1 MRPLRLTLSAFGPYA
16 AETTL
21 DLEKLG
27 KGGLYLIT
35 GDTGAGKTTLF
46 DAITYALYDHSSS
59 GIREGSMLRCKYA
72 DDKTPTFVE
81 LEFEVHGVR
90 YTVRRNPE
98 YQRPKARG
106 EGMTTEKADATL
118 TYPDD
123 RPPVT
128 KAKDVTAA
136 VQEIIGLDYNQ
147 FSQIVL
153 IAQGQFTKLLN
164 ASTEERSRI
173 FRKLFRTQRY
183 AQLQE
188 RLQAEASALNQQRT
202 AQNAKLD
209 SLLGGLNCSPPSR
222 LQFSPEDP
230 DAEALRALCAQT
242 VPETALALLDALTA
256 RQAAALE
263 EAGAALHTTEAQLD
277 TVQQQ
282 LGAAAQAQR
291 LAQQLAARQAELA
304 AAKPALDAARAEADR
319 HAGDAAQL
327 DALTAQVTQA
337 QSALAAYDALDTL
350 CRQQTEAQDAARLAT
365 AQAQKRRTQLDSL
378 NAALAAAETELA
390 ALADADTRLLA
401 LQNRSAQL
409 TQRGEA
415 LAKLEQRLADCQRQA
430 KTAHKAQ
437 ESYRAAAA
445 AQDEARARRD
455 ALERAFLDAQ
465 AGLLAESLVE
475 GAPCPVCGST
485 HHPARAL
492 LPHTAPTQAQ
502 VEAARQAAAEADR
515 QAQNA
520 SAAAQSALAAAN
532 EAKTSL
538 RRDAETLLPE
548 RFTAP
553 EGTVPLTFAL
563 MTNVLAEENAA
574 LQTAQTDCKAQC
586 RQADA
591 DCRRKAQLEA
601 DRQAKT
607 RQRPAL
613 EQAAAEADRSAAAQ
627 NASADA
633 LEGQIA
639 ERRAALPYP
648 RRADA
653 QAALDKL
660 EADRRTLRTGMD
672 TAQRKLKQAEQTVAA
687 AEAAVEALTA
697 QQTAAQKELPARS
710 AEELTAQQ
718 TELTAARETLRS
730 REKQLSA
737 QLLPNRKTAA
747 QYRAAAEARQALE
760 SRWQWVSAL
769 AATAG
774 GTLTSKQKIR
784 LEAYIQMNY
793 LDRILRYANTR
804 LMQMTA
810 GQYELERIGAENQRS
825 QSGLDLGVI
834 DHYNGTRRSVK
845 TLSGGESFK
854 ASLAL
859 ALGLSDEV
867 QSSAGGIRLDTLFL
881 DEGFGSLD
889 EESLE
894 LAIRVLSGLTE
905 GDRLVGIISHVGAL
919 KDRIDRQVVVHKA
932 RTGGSTVEL
941 RV

>member
-188 RLQAEASALNQQRT
+188 RLQAEAAALNQQRT

-209 SLLGGLNCSPPSR
+209 SLLGGL
-222 LQFSPEDP
+222 QFAPDDP

-242 VPETALALLDALTA
+242 MPETALALLDALTA

-263 EAGAALHTTEAQLD
+263 EVGTALQTTEAQLN

-282 LGAAAQAQR
+282 LGAAAQAQQ

-304 AAKPALDAARAEADR
+304 AAKPALDAARTEADR

-337 QSALAAYDALDTL
+337 QTALAAYDALDAL
-350 CRQQTEAQDAARLAT
+350 CQQQNEARDAARLAA
-365 AQAQKRRTQLDSL
+365 AQAKKRRTQLDSL
-378 NAALAAAETELA
+378 NAELAAAESALA

-401 LQNRSAQL
+401 LQNHSAQL
-409 TQRGEA
+409 AQRGAA
-415 LAKLEQRLADCQRQA
+415 LEKLEQRLADCQRQA
-430 KTAHKAQ
+430 KTAHTAQ
-437 ESYRAAAA
+437 ESYRTAAT
-445 AQDEARARRD
+445 AQDEAHARRD

-465 AGLLAESLVE
+465 AGLLAEGLVE
-475 GAPCPVCGST
+475 GTPCPVCGST

-492 LPHTAPTQAQ
+492 LPHTAPTQVQ
-502 VEAARQAAAEADR
+502 VEAARQAAAKADK
-515 QAQNA
+515 QAQDA
-520 SAAAQSALAAAN
+520 SAAAQRAMAAAN
-532 EAKTSL
+532 EAKASL

-563 MTNVLAEENAA
+563 MTNVLAEERAA
-574 LQTAQTDCKAQC
+574 LQTEQADCAALC
-586 RQADA
+586 RQAEA

-627 NASADA
+627 NAGADA

-639 ERRAALPYP
+639 QRRAALPYP
-648 RRADA
+648 QRKDA

-660 EADRRTLRTGMD
+660 EADRSTLRTGME

-697 QQTAAQKELPARS
+697 QQTAAQKELPACS
-710 AEELTAQQ
+710 AEELTARQA
-718 TELTAARETLRS
+718 TLTAARETLRS

-774 GTLTSKQKIR
+774 GTLTSKQKIK

-932 RTGGSTVEL
+932 RTGGSAIEL

>member
-35 GDTGAGKTTLF
+35 GDTGAGKTTIF

-90 YTVRRNPE
+90 YTVCRNPE

-209 SLLGGLNCSPPSR
+209 SLLGGL
-222 LQFSPEDP
+222 QFSPEDP
-230 DAEALRALCAQT
+230 DAEALRTLCAQT
-242 VPETALALLDALTA
+242 VPETALSLLDTLTA

-263 EAGAALHTTEAQLD
+263 EAGTALQATEAQLD

-282 LGAAAQAQR
+282 LGAAAQAQQ

-304 AAKPALDAARAEADR
+304 AAKPTLDAARAEADR

-337 QSALAAYDALDTL
+337 QSALAAYDALDAL
-350 CRQQTEAQDAARLAT
+350 CRQQTEARDAARLAA
-365 AQAQKRRTQLDSL
+365 AQAHKRRTQLDSL

-390 ALADADTRLLA
+390 ALANADTRLLA

-430 KTAHKAQ
+430 KATHKAQ
-437 ESYRAAAA
+437 ENYRAAAA

-465 AGLLAESLVE
+465 AGLLAESLTE

-548 RFTAP
+548 RFTTP

-607 RQRPAL
+607 RQRPTL

-639 ERRAALPYP
+639 GRRAALPYP

-660 EADRRTLRTGMD
+660 EADRSTLRTGMD
-672 TAQRKLKQAEQTVAA
+672 TAQRRLKQAEQAVAA

-718 TELTAARETLRS
+718 TALTAARETLRS

-774 GTLTSKQKIR
+774 GTLTSKQKIK

>member
-1 MRPLRLTLSAFGPYA
+1 
-16 AETTL
+16 
-21 DLEKLG
+21 
-27 KGGLYLIT
+27 
-35 GDTGAGKTTLF
+35 
-46 DAITYALYDHSSS
+46 
-59 GIREGSMLRCKYA
+59 MLRCKYA

-90 YTVRRNPE
+90 YTLRRNPE

-118 TYPDD
+118 TYPDT

-188 RLQAEASALNQQRT
+188 RLQAEAAALNQQRT

-209 SLLGGLNCSPPSR
+209 SLLGGL
-222 LQFSPEDP
+222 QFSPEDP

-242 VPETALALLDALTA
+242 IPETALALLDALTA

-263 EAGAALHTTEAQLD
+263 EAGAVLHTTEAQLD
-277 TVQQQ
+277 TVQRQ

-304 AAKPALDAARAEADR
+304 AARPALDAARAEADR

-337 QSALAAYDALDTL
+337 QSALAAYDALDAL
-350 CRQQTEAQDAARLAT
+350 CRQQTEARNAARLAA
-365 AQAQKRRTQLDSL
+365 AQAHKRRTQLDSL
-378 NAALAAAETELA
+378 NAALAAAETELS
-390 ALADADTRLLA
+390 ALADAGTRLLA
-401 LQNRSAQL
+401 LQTRSAQL

-445 AQDEARARRD
+445 AQDEARARQNT
-455 ALERAFLDAQ
+455 LERAFLDAQ
-465 AGLLAESLVE
+465 AGLLAESLTE
-475 GAPCPVCGST
+475 GMPCPVCGSI

-492 LPHTAPTQAQ
+492 LPHTAPTQVQ

-515 QAQNA
+515 QAQ
-520 SAAAQSALAAAN
+520 STSTAAQSALAASN

-563 MTNVLAEENAA
+563 MTNVLAEETAA
-574 LQTAQTDCKAQC
+574 LQTAQADCAAQC

-601 DRQAKT
+601 DRQNKT

-613 EQAAAEADRSAAAQ
+613 EQTAAEADRSAAAQ

-660 EADRRTLRTGMD
+660 DADRRVLRTGMD
-672 TAQRKLKQAEQTVAA
+672 TAQRKLKQAEQAVAA
-687 AEAAVEALTA
+687 AEAAVEALRT
-697 QQTAAQKELPARS
+697 QQTTAQKELPARS

-718 TELTAARETLRS
+718 TELTAAREALRS

-747 QYRAAAEARQALE
+747 QYRAAAEARQTLE

-774 GTLTSKQKIR
+774 GTLTSKQKIK

-919 KDRIDRQVVVHKA
+919 KDRIDRQVVVRKA
-932 RTGGSTVEL
+932 RTGGSTIEL

>member
-16 AETTL
+16 AQTTL

-35 GDTGAGKTTLF
+35 GDTGAGKTTIF

-90 YTVRRNPE
+90 YMVRRNPE

-188 RLQAEASALNQQRT
+188 RLQAEAAALNQQRT

-209 SLLGGLNCSPPSR
+209 SLLGG

-242 VPETALALLDALTA
+242 VPETALTLLDALTA

-263 EAGAALHTTEAQLD
+263 EAGTALQTTEAQLD
-277 TVQQQ
+277 TVQRQ

-291 LAQQLAARQAELA
+291 LAQQLTARQAELA
-304 AAKPALDAARAEADR
+304 AARPALDAARAEADR

-337 QSALAAYDALDTL
+337 QSALAAYDALNTL
-350 CRQQTEAQDAARLAT
+350 CRQQTEARDAARLAA

-378 NAALAAAETELA
+378 NAALAAAETELS

-401 LQNRSAQL
+401 LQTHSTQL
-409 TQRGEA
+409 AQRGEA

-445 AQDEARARRD
+445 AQDEARTRQNT
-455 ALERAFLDAQ
+455 LERAFLDAQ
-465 AGLLAESLVE
+465 AGLLAESLTE

-502 VEAARQAAAEADR
+502 VEAARQAAAAADR
-515 QAQNA
+515 QAQTA

-532 EAKTSL
+532 EAKISL

-563 MTNVLAEENAA
+563 MTNVLAEETAA
-574 LQTAQTDCKAQC
+574 LQTARADCAAQC
-586 RQADA
+586 RQAEA

-601 DRQAKT
+601 DRQNKT

-660 EADRRTLRTGMD
+660 EADRSALRTGMD
-672 TAQRKLKQAEQTVAA
+672 TAQRRLKQAEQTVAA
-687 AEAAVEALTA
+687 AEAAVDALTA

-718 TELTAARETLRS
+718 TALNAARETLRS

-747 QYRAAAEARQALE
+747 QYRAAAEARQTLE

-774 GTLTSKQKIR
+774 GTLTSKQKIK

-810 GQYELERIGAENQRS
+810 GQYELERVGAENQRS